1 MSGRTFI
8 DTNILVYAYDISDYK
23 KHEKALTLIDQLVL
37 LDTGIIST
45 QVLSEFI
52 TVITRKIPEP
62 LSVEEAEARITNF
75 CQIFP
80 VMPVNEMIVLE
91 AIRGVQK
98 YNFSY
103 WDALIWATARLNQA
117 GVVFSEDFSHES
129 YIEGVRFINP
139 FVK

>member
-1 MSGRTFI
+1 MTARSFI
-8 DTNILVYAYDISDYK
+8 DTNILVYAYDISDYE
-23 KHEKALTLIDQLVL
+23 KHEKALKLIDQLVL
-37 LDTGIIST
+37 LDTGMIST
-45 QVLSEFI
+45 QVLSEFF
-52 TVITRKIPEP
+52 TVITRKIAEP
-62 LSVEEAEARITNF
+62 LSVEEAEARVTNF
-75 CQIFP
+75 CQIFS
-80 VMPVNEMIVLE
+80 VMQVNEMIVLE

-139 FVK
+139 LLP

>member
-1 MSGRTFI
+1 MTARSFI
-8 DTNILVYAYDISDYK
+8 DTNILVYTYDISDHE
-23 KHEKALTLIDQLVL
+23 KHEKALKLIDRLVL
-37 LDTGIIST
+37 IDTGMIST
-45 QVLSEFI
+45 QVLSEFF
-52 TVITRKIPEP
+52 TVITRKIAEP
-62 LSVEEAEARITNF
+62 LSVEEAEARVTNL

-80 VMPVNEMIVLE
+80 VMQVNEMIVLE

-139 FVK
+139 LTS